1 MQQLE
6 TELKL
11 PKVDIDQ
18 YSLQIIMIK
27 CKKRYTPVK
36 TKKMK
41 LIYTPTQKRAWK
53 LDLIT
58 YFRSMDINDDMIAF
72 ENEEIVETQKTRKD
86 PKEDRFIKGFR
97 RAEKVDDLYVAT
109 VI

>member
-1 MQQLE
+1 
-6 TELKL
+6 
-11 PKVDIDQ
+11 
-18 YSLQIIMIK
+18 
-27 CKKRYTPVK
+27 
-36 TKKMK
+36 
-41 LIYTPTQKRAWK
+41 
-53 LDLIT
+53 
-58 YFRSMDINDDMIAF
+58 MDINDDMIAF